1 MTITLITTRP
11 LSTLLKKLMSDERN
25 TKSLE
30 RHYQDVLEEC
40 PEYSEPDSAHY
51 DLDHCRSLAQIRFE
65 READGFYDDN

>member
-1 MTITLITTRP
+1 MRT
-11 LSTLLKKLMSDERN
+11 LKKLTTLFTFLMSDEIN

>member
-1 MTITLITTRP
+1 
-11 LSTLLKKLMSDERN
+11 MSNETN
-25 TKSLE
+25 AKSLE

-40 PEYSEPDSAHY
+40 PEYSDPDSAHY